1 MIIKDFEQKKSE
13 LRHHLKD
20 YLSNK
25 GRKIDGNSC
34 QCPNGA
40 EHKHDD
46 QHMSCGITDDGTVFN
61 CLGCGAKG
69 DIFSAASYID
79 SKPLVGEEFVTEN
92 FMYLATM
99 FNIHFELEDI
109 SLEEK
114 QMQKVFLLY
123 DRVKEILKLQYAV
136 SKEGKEYAKK
146 RGWEKLDSKFEFGF
160 CDSYDKMIGVL
171 EKEFD
176 RPTMLKASIY
186 HKDLFQDR
194 FIIPIKDANGRVC
207 GFGAR
212 SMEDKGRYVNSKT
225 NLVYDKSSTLYN
237 LNNAKRAST
246 SVYLVEGFADCITMV
261 KGGLENVAAV
271 GGTSFAVKQ
280 YELLVRNRVRK
291 IVLCFDNDEAG
302 IAALDKALIKV
313 IGSKKDVLVYIKE
326 VFDAKDPDEF
336 INKFGIEKFI
346 EIPELTV
353 FEWRLKKFSLEQTD
367 EIRQQIFDDILNEE
381 SFIEKDRMCDK
392 FAQVSNIK
400 LETLQ
405 NEMKR
410 LEVIK
415 NEKLDIT
422 ITDIVREES
431 EFEKKINEY
440 EEWVFN
446 RKNVLLGMPCGFT
459 RLTECLDGIQN
470 GLYLIGG
477 RPNIGKTCFN
487 LQLIYNLVLNNDK
500 VFALVWSIDDNLKKV
515 IPRLISTES
524 GIPINIVSNPIH
536 KLKPE
541 YGYTP
546 EQIKMMLEQRETAV
560 NKIKGLSKR
569 LVIKDI
575 SSGNSIETIEKSVMT
590 CRAITKTSDMQ
601 LVLVIDNFHKLST
614 EKYMNDP
621 RSKFTYLSEQIK
633 RIANVYD
640 MPVLCTVELRKSDN
654 IRPQEDDIKETVDLV
669 YDADCIM
676 LLHNEIHRVGEVESK
691 VFFVD
696 ETGQKKPI
704 LEVDICKNKTSA
716 FKGNLYFRFYSDLSR
731 VVECEQ
737 FESRKINGIIMGIP
751 DGKQYPPRQG
761 EN

>member
-1 MIIKDFEQKKSE
+1 MIIKDFEPKKSE
-13 LRHHLKD
+13 LRKYLKK
-20 YLSNK
+20 YLEEK

-46 QHMSCGITDDGTVFN
+46 QHMSCGITEDGTVFN
-61 CLGCGAKG
+61 CLACGAKG

-79 SKPLVGEEFVTEN
+79 SKPLAGEEFVTEN
-92 FMYLATM
+92 FMYLARM
-99 FNIHFELEDI
+99 FGVSFELEDI
-109 SLEEK
+109 SPEEK
-114 QMQKVFLLY
+114 QIQKVYLLY
-123 DRVKEILKLQYAV
+123 DKVKEILKLQYAV

-146 RGWEKLDSKFEFGF
+146 RGWDKVENQFEFGV
-160 CDSYDKMIGVL
+160 CDSYDKMIGLL

-176 RPTMLKASIY
+176 RQTMLKASIY

-194 FIIPIKDANGRVC
+194 FIIPIKDTNGRVC
-207 GFGAR
+207 AFGAR

-237 LNNAKRAST
+237 LNNAKRTST
-246 SVYLVEGFADCITMV
+246 SVYLVEGFADCITMM
-261 KGGLENVAAV
+261 KGGIENVAAV
-271 GGTSFAVKQ
+271 GGTSFTAKQ
-280 YELLVRNRVRK
+280 YELLIRNRIKK
-291 IVLCFDNDEAG
+291 IILCFDNDEAG
-302 IAALDKALIKV
+302 VMALDKALIKV

-326 VFDAKDPDEF
+326 VFDAKDPDEY
-336 INKFGIEKFI
+336 INKFGAQKFK

-353 FEWRLKKFSLEQTD
+353 FEWRIKKFTLDPSE
-367 EIRQQIFDDILNEE
+367 EIRQQILDDILNEE

-392 FAQVSNIK
+392 FATASNIR
-400 LETLQ
+400 LESIQ
-405 NEMKR
+405 AEIKR

-415 NEKLDIT
+415 KEKLDIT
-422 ITDIVREES
+422 ITDIVREET
-431 EFEKKINEY
+431 EFEKKINDY

-446 RKNVLLGMPCGFT
+446 RKNELLGMPCGFT

-470 GLYLIGG
+470 ALYLIGG

-487 LQLIYNLVLNNDK
+487 LQLIYNLVLHNEN
-500 VFALVWSIDDNLKKV
+500 VMALVWSIDDNLKKV
-515 IPRLISTES
+515 IPRLIATES
-524 GIPINIVSNPIH
+524 GIPINIVSNPVY

-541 YGYTP
+541 YGFTP
-546 EQIKMMLEQRETAV
+546 EQIKMMLNQREQAV

-575 SSGNSIETIEKSVMT
+575 GSGNTVEAIEKSVMT

-614 EKYMNDP
+614 DKYTSDP

-633 RIANVYD
+633 RLANVYD
-640 MPVLCTVELRKSDN
+640 MPVLCTVELRKSEN
-654 IRPQEDDIKETVDLV
+654 IRPLEDDIKETVDLV

-696 ETGQKKPI
+696 ANGQKKPI
-704 LEVDICKNKTSA
+704 LEVDVCKNKTSA

-737 FESRKINGIIMGIP
+737 AESRKINGLIMGIP
-751 DGKQYPPRQG
+751 DRRDEPRQG
-761 EN
+761 AD